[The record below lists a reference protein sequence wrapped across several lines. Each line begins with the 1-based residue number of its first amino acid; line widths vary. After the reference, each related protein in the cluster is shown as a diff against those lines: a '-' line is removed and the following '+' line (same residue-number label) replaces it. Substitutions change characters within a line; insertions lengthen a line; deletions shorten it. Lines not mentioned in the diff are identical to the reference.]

1 MLWTYFITLCYDNE
15 KLTNSKNRFNFRT
28 KYNIIKEFI
37 TLQLEEILTPKKIET
52 ADSKIKILSIL
63 SVEKQKNVNIID
75 ELKTEG
81 FQNFQQYLKIN
92 SINI

>member
-15 KLTNSKNRFNFRT
+15 KLTNSKHRFNFRT